1 MNESDWDRIRRAKD
15 AHRDKLAA
23 LPFNAK
29 LQVLE
34 RLRERTLALNGPPAS
49 SAERQSTSNAIFLPL
64 SQQNVGGAIGVGVV
78 GVNAS
83 LFGVNASLA
92 VAATA
97 LSSTV
102 AKAVVSQAARGAAPA
117 SATPDGGTR

>member
-23 LPFNAK
+23 LPFNEK

-34 RLRERTLALNGPPAS
+34 RLRERTRTLNGPPAS
-49 SAERQSTSNAIFLPL
+49 SAERQSTSNAVFSPL
-64 SQQNVGGAIGVGVV
+64 SQQNVGGAIGGV